1 MVYSDEKE
9 KRRQKNIKKRVM
21 VKINKDQKSE
31 KVVEGDTY
39 SANQT

>member
-1 MVYSDEKE
+1 MKKRKE
-9 KRRQKNIKKRVM
+9 DRKQKKRVM

-31 KVVEGDTY
+31 KAVEGDTY